1 MNRQGRGDGAEPS
14 VGRLCPHSPERQDAE
29 AGLMTDSRAE
39 AAETHVPRRGRPG
52 PTHPLA
58 CRAPERPGGAR
69 GGRGR
74 ERGGRRGE
82 AADTYV
88 GTSAHPKG
96 PASVLNEAR
105 SSSGPGDRRAEA
117 GDMNAT
123 PGDKVLR
130 GESPSPSPA
139 WFSDRWRPGQPEAPG
154 SRPVGRSLENREH
167 LQAPASRGAECRTL
181 PARRGCLRQAP
192 RPPPRGKQRRAAWG
206 G

>member
-1 MNRQGRGDGAEPS
+1 MSTQ
-14 VGRLCPHSPERQDAE
+14 
-29 AGLMTDSRAE
+29 SR
-39 AAETHVPRRGRPG
+39 ET
-52 PTHPLA
+52 
-58 CRAPERPGGAR
+58 
-69 GGRGR
+69 
-74 ERGGRRGE
+74 GRRGGVDDRQPSRSRRNPRAPARTTGANTPARLQSPRDPE
-82 AADTYV
+82 VPEGAEV
-88 GTSAHPKG
+88 GNGAGDGERPQTRMWERQPIPRDH
-96 PASVLNEAR
+96 PASVPTEAR

-117 GDMNAT
+117 RDMNAT

-192 RPPPRGKQRRAAWG
+192 RPPPRGKRRRAAWG